1 MSQTVSELLVG
12 VLEQIGVKHIFGLIG
27 DSLNPLADAVRR
39 SRIQWI
45 GVRHE
50 EGAAL
55 AAAGRAKLTGR
66 LSVCAGTTGPGSNHL
81 VAGLYEASRDHAP
94 VLALSG
100 DMPRKLQGTDY
111 IQTTAPDLLFRDVS
125 LYTETI
131 STGEQAPGVIHQA
144 IAAAYA
150 GPGVAHLTLPQDVL
164 SAKAEGAVSSI
175 ATLKPKSEF
184 PAAADDADKTTQ
196 HIERAGSV
204 VIMCGAGCRGA
215 ADLLRALSD
224 RLRAPLV
231 HTVRGKELMAYDD
244 PRWMGGLG
252 MIGTR
257 AVYNAVQRCDLL
269 LMVGTD
275 YPYSNFLTAQRR
287 VGKSD

>member
-12 VLEQIGVKHIFGLIG
+12 VLEQVGVRQIFGLIG

-39 SRIQWI
+39 SQIEWI

-55 AAAGRAKLTGR
+55 AASGQAKLTGQ
-66 LSVCAGTTGPGSNHL
+66 LAVCAGTTGPGSTHL

-100 DMPRKLQGTDY
+100 EMPRKMQGTDF
-111 IQTTAPDLLFRDVS
+111 IQTTSPDLLFRDVS

-131 STGEQAPGVIHQA
+131 SSPAQAPAVIHQA

-164 SAKAEGAVSSI
+164 RRRD
-175 ATLKPKSEF
+175 L
-184 PAAADDADKTTQ
+184 
-196 HIERAGSV
+196 ER
-204 VIMCGAGCRGA
+204 R
-215 ADLLRALSD
+215 
-224 RLRAPLV
+224 
-231 HTVRGKELMAYDD
+231 
-244 PRWMGGLG
+244 
-252 MIGTR
+252 
-257 AVYNAVQRCDLL
+257 
-269 LMVGTD
+269 
-275 YPYSNFLTAQRR
+275 YP
-287 VGKSD
+287 